1 MYSLRV
7 SLETSVL
14 TNILNA
20 NSACPAQNWDA
31 YSLILPNSASI
42 IHSAPNQR
50 VHILTRCQLPRRRL
64 VKGRSLRGAGEIES
78 HYCTNSVQI
87 SFSFSVKS
95 SCTLTRIL
103 SRFIRFLVTIIE
115 TCDESSNNIVVD

>member
-7 SLETSVL
+7 NLETSVL
-14 TNILNA
+14 TNIPNA

-50 VHILTRCQLPRRRL
+50 VHILTRCRCQLPRRRL

-78 HYCTNSVQI
+78 HYCTNNVQI
-87 SFSFSVKS
+87 SFSFSVKIVMHIDKNTVAIYS
-95 SCTLTRIL
+95 I
-103 SRFIRFLVTIIE
+103 F
-115 TCDESSNNIVVD
+115 SNDNRNM